1 MSPSLIIG
9 WVKIEQELISV
20 AIAEEIRMITEGLFC
35 RSISAETFILL
46 VIVIEHLGSR
56 PVMTLDSEVIVGL
69 HCKLGQS
76 VS

>member
-9 WVKIEQELISV
+9 RVKIKQELISV
-20 AIAEEIRMITEGLFC
+20 AITQEIRMIAEGLFC
-35 RSISAETFILL
+35 RSISAETVILL

-56 PVMTLDSEVIVGL
+56 PVMTFDSEMIVGL